1 MTRLVTA
8 PVIALALA
16 GLWMGAPAAIEQ
28 QQPPTFRTRT
38 DIVRIDV
45 TVLGPD
51 GKPVHG
57 LKREEFTLLEDG
69 RPVEILGFGEV
80 NVPDASSSP
89 PWLKD
94 VKPDVRSALDGRVL
108 VFILDDAQ
116 TPYLMETA
124 SWIKTVTRV
133 TGEVIDRMGPQDVA
147 AVVCT
152 YDNRCDQDFTNDH
165 ERLKAAIARF
175 TPKEAY
181 ISLRVSAGVT
191 QSMAKYLKTEP
202 GRRRSIIYVTP
213 QMPIR
218 PSCWVPSAV
227 DPMRDCPNTAT
238 TGGGGPTILVP
249 PGVPNPFGNWG
260 GGPGIGVTM
269 NVQQILRT
277 FEEAMRAGITVY
289 GLDLRGLHALGTE
302 SSIDDLAGGAPPP
315 DANGLRFTAPPRS
328 LAAETGGFIVSKP
341 ADLVAGVEQII
352 TETGSYYLLGF
363 EPPPKAD
370 SGYNM
375 LKGFRNVEV
384 RINRPDLTIKTKAGY
399 IEAEPPKPVKNPPPP
414 ATAALSGILPKTDL
428 PLTVTVAPFAIPGS
442 SEALVA
448 IGIGVREPAPAK
460 PQLEKLE
467 VQARAFTPNGD
478 SRAGII
484 HKVEVPVAATGAAE
498 AHFDVIVELRLKPGV
513 YTLRS
518 SADNTTIGVAGSVY
532 TDVEIPDFAKAP
544 LSLSGVLL
552 QVVPQPPNVFGAYN
566 ILAGLPVVPTTER
579 AFTPAH
585 RVKAFLRVY
594 QGTSVKAVPVAVAV
608 HILDETGTKVYEQ
621 TSSLAPALF
630 ASNRGAD
637 VTVDVPIRTLSPGL
651 HLLRIEATAGAA
663 TVRRDVT
670 FRIN

>member
-1 MTRLVTA
+1 MTRLATA
-8 PVIALALA
+8 PVLALALL
-16 GLWMGAPAAIEQ
+16 GLWATSPRATEQ
-28 QQPPTFRTRT
+28 EQKPPTFRART

-57 LKREEFTLLEDG
+57 LTREEFTLLEDG
-69 RPVEILGFGEV
+69 KPVEILGFGEV
-80 NVPDASSSP
+80 NIPDASASP

-94 VKPDVRSALDGRVL
+94 AKPDVRSATDGRVL

-116 TPYLMETA
+116 TPYKMETA

-133 TGEVIDRMGPQDVA
+133 TSEVIDRMGPQDVA

-181 ISLRVSAGVT
+181 IALRVSAGVT

-202 GRRRSIIYVTP
+202 GRRRSLIYVTP
-213 QMPIR
+213 KMPIR
-218 PSCWVPSAV
+218 PSCWAPSAV
-227 DPMRDCPNTAT
+227 NPTADCRGSGSTA
-238 TGGGGPTILVP
+238 GGERIMSVGAD
-249 PGVPNPFGNWG
+249 FGTWG
-260 GGPGIGVTM
+260 GNENING
-269 NVQQILRT
+269 QQILRT
-277 FEEAMRAGITVY
+277 FEEAMRSGITVY

-302 SSIDDLAGGAPPP
+302 SPIDDLAGGAPPP

-328 LAAETGGFIVSKP
+328 LAAETGGFVVSEP

-352 TETGSYYLLGF
+352 SETGSYYLLGF
-363 EPPPKAD
+363 EPPPKTD
-370 SGYNM
+370 TGYSM
-375 LKGFRNVEV
+375 LKGFRNIEV
-384 RINRPDLTIKTKAGY
+384 RVDRPGLTIKTKSGY
-399 IEAEPPKPVKNPPPP
+399 IATEPPKPVKNPPPP
-414 ATAALSGILPKTDL
+414 ATSALSGILPKTDL
-428 PLTVTVAPFAIPGS
+428 PLTVTVAPFAIAGS

-448 IGIGVREPAPAK
+448 VGIGVREPAPAK
-460 PQLEKLE
+460 SQLEKLE
-467 VQARAFTPNGD
+467 VQARAFTPSGD
-478 SRAGII
+478 QRAGIV
-484 HKVEVPVAATGAAE
+484 HKVETVVASTGGAD

-518 SADNTTIGVAGSVY
+518 SAENTTIGVAGSVY

-552 QVVPQPPNVFGAYN
+552 QVAPQPPPVFGAYN
-566 ILAGLPVVPTTER
+566 VLAGLPMAPTTER
-579 AFTPAH
+579 TFTSAH

-594 QGTSVKAVPVAVAV
+594 QGTTVKAVPVAVTV
-608 HILDETGTKVYEQ
+608 HILDEAGTKVYEQ
-621 TSSLAPALF
+621 ASSIAPTLF
-630 ASNRGAD
+630 ASTHGAD
-637 VTVDVPIRTLSPGL
+637 VTVDVPVRTLSPGL
-651 HLLRIEATAGAA
+651 HLLRIEAMAGAA